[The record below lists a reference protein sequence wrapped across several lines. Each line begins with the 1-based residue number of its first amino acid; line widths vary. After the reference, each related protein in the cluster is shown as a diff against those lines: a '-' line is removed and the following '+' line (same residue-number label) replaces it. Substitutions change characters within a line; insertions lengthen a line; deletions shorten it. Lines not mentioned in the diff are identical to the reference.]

1 MADSNEELIGAIGV
15 SVTGDYSSLA
25 ASYSS
30 AQDQAATAGEAI
42 ADAFN
47 SGVAGVADAAD
58 IVTDSLSGIGPAADD
73 AGGSLEGFAGAA
85 GDAGEAAETAGS
97 RLTEMAEQ
105 MAAVGEALVITEGM
119 RELGSE
125 ALTASDSITHAQIAL
140 TNLTGSGDTAKE
152 TIEALDQLGTSDG
165 LAFPSLLQAG
175 VRMQAILGPGAD
187 VVELLK
193 GVADGAA
200 VMGTDIETAT
210 TKFDQLATAGTA
222 SARTLTALGLS
233 LGSLA
238 DAFNATQTGA
248 DATASSVATMFKAL
262 DQADRIE
269 VLEAALSKLGGTAQ
283 QVAEQTFGGQWTQL
297 ANEWEAVMVQVGQAL
312 LPVISDLTAFTKTD
326 ILPFIEGLVSDFN
339 TLPGPVKDVAVGVAL
354 LAATVIPVTG
364 ALAAAGLAVA
374 GLSELSAT
382 AAPLLAALGIGVGEE
397 AAAATAAVPV
407 TEAAAVAITELGAAS
422 QVAGVEAEAAGL
434 QYDLFAHEALA
445 ADWSAGAAQM
455 ELFATD
461 TTAAG
466 VAAESAGVAANIAAT
481 AFGTLIIGVTGVVLE
496 LKYLY
501 DAWTQMQAAEALAKQ
516 STDDAGQSAVNLSAK
531 LQQLGVDTTALDLE
545 YASTGNIKAYS
556 EGLVALTTT
565 STAASTS
572 TAKLT
577 DQTSILLQIF
587 SDATTAFSKAS
598 DGYQKGTVTAEQYEA
613 AVDKLVTAQK
623 KYNDAVDASAAP
635 VLTLDQRVDQIV
647 NGMGNLATSTDIS
660 NATLTAQNDR
670 LPVLSN
676 ALVTAQE
683 KLVLTAQ
690 AQQDLRKQ
698 VDAGTASQGD
708 LVKAMSATETAS
720 TNVTKAQ
727 ENYDGAV
734 VAAATN
740 AAKLADAIQ
749 SQELKALQDLAAAVG
764 PAQAKF
770 LGLYDA
776 MAALAQTMPGFGV
789 QTVAFSSGPIAGLQ
803 NAYDEA
809 TKKVAQFQAEMAA
822 GQSVGQQYET
832 ALNKQLTDLVN
843 LHVAQA
849 EENTGLQ
856 GATDAYSLAVIAV
869 AAAQAKY
876 DTLNQAYQTNITL
889 APQVTAAAKALTDAH
904 NALTTA
910 AGNDKTATD
919 ALIDSQ
925 VKLYGAMGNL
935 TTAAPGVVTGLNN
948 IGTAAA
954 NATTQLND
962 VAAAVNGIE
971 ADMKSAFG
979 SSSTQGGSFSTPA
992 GEVYVGGLVTG
1003 AGEFGTES
1011 TAGAF
1016 YDTPAQSFKN
1026 ALAAAQALMPAKG
1039 TSPTALAQDALAQAQ
1054 AVLQVDTTYF
1064 GSGVGVTAQDLQT
1077 AQTAVTTAQA
1087 ALAALEGGSSSGSL
1101 LYSGT
1106 YGSTPVGVT
1115 PIGSTGSVTTG
1126 ASTTGSTTSATDSGT
1141 PITTSATGSGTGA
1154 IDGGSYPAVTAHQAA
1169 GETWFVTAGT
1179 SGSPVAGG
1187 SATITTDV
1195 ANTISQTGDT
1205 STGALSSISTA
1216 ASGLVEQLAT
1226 FTGDLLPI
1234 SSSLASVASSVGQLV
1249 TAVSGG
1255 KINISVPGEVSSQAP
1270 ATFAG
1275 TQTGST
1281 AASGSI
1287 TTIVGGG
1294 NPQGATSPITQA
1306 PPQTSIPGYNP
1317 FGPGSTVTPQVT
1329 INITGASNPNQMAAQ
1344 VQTAVTAGI
1353 VAALRTAGARF

>member
-85 GDAGEAAETAGS
+85 GDACEAAETAGS

-248 DATASSVATMFKAL
+248 DATASSVAAMFKAL
-262 DQADRIE
+262 DQQGRID
-269 VLEAALSKLGGTAQ
+269 VLEAALSNLGGTAQ

-297 ANEWEAVMVQVGQAL
+297 VNEWEAIMVQVGQAL

-326 ILPFIEGLVSDFN
+326 ILPFLQELVADFN
-339 TLPGPVKDVAVGVAL
+339 GLSEPAKDAVVGMTLITAALVPLTGAIAAVGLGLSGLASIAGVLGLSAVAAAPEVAGL
-354 LAATVIPVTG
+354 ATAATVAGTAAEVAGVAAGGLAAALAVPV
-364 ALAAAGLAVA
+364 ASAAAAAGLGLLDLNTSLKSAQGTLHDVSDNDLKTFLSGIANLTQGTGEAGSASQQWEAKLATLKTALDNGVISAGQYATAVKSIETAQAALAQQNFEQSIA
-374 GLSELSAT
+374 GWTSGLHLLNTAAQQVDLTQAQLLGVEQSIIQATTANTTGYNNAKQAYDAFNQSLQTGTPLLTGQVAT
-382 AAPLLAALGIGVGEE
+382 AAQVADAYRNMQSAASLAGVTLGALPGSMD
-397 AAAATAAVPV
+397 
-407 TEAAAVAITELGAAS
+407 AIT
-422 QVAGVEAEAAGL
+422 
-434 QYDLFAHEALA
+434 
-445 ADWSAGAAQM
+445 
-455 ELFATD
+455 
-461 TTAAG
+461 
-466 VAAESAGVAANIAAT
+466 
-481 AFGTLIIGVTGVVLE
+481 
-496 LKYLY
+496 
-501 DAWTQMQAAEALAKQ
+501 
-516 STDDAGQSAVNLSAK
+516 
-531 LQQLGVDTTALDLE
+531 
-545 YASTGNIKAYS
+545 
-556 EGLVALTTT
+556 
-565 STAASTS
+565 
-572 TAKLT
+572 
-577 DQTSILLQIF
+577 
-587 SDATTAFSKAS
+587 
-598 DGYQKGTVTAEQYEA
+598 
-613 AVDKLVTAQK
+613 
-623 KYNDAVDASAAP
+623 
-635 VLTLDQRVDQIV
+635 
-647 NGMGNLATSTDIS
+647 
-660 NATLTAQNDR
+660 
-670 LPVLSN
+670 
-676 ALVTAQE
+676 
-683 KLVLTAQ
+683 
-690 AQQDLRKQ
+690 
-698 VDAGTASQGD
+698 
-708 LVKAMSATETAS
+708 
-720 TNVTKAQ
+720 
-727 ENYDGAV
+727 
-734 VAAATN
+734 AAATN
-740 AAKLADAIQ
+740 MANAGGVVVSAEQEQTNSTVIHTASLDLATKSYDASMIALDDYVSILNQAKAADDGSAASTANVTAAEKNVEGAYAA
-749 SQELKALQDLAAAVG
+749 SLKGLSDLNSTVQNYVSYMDGSKASTQAQIYLLQDLATKFG
-764 PAQAKF
+764 PATSAA
-770 LGLYDA
+770 LGLDTQIAALQKQLNAPISGMPDA
-776 MAALAQTMPGFGV
+776 LAGLQAALAETTANVTKFAGEMSQGMNVGV
-789 QTVAFSSGPIAGLQ
+789 QYEKALTAQQ
-803 NAYDEA
+803 NALIA
-809 TKKVAQFQAEMAA
+809 
-822 GQSVGQQYET
+822 
-832 ALNKQLTDLVN
+832 VN
-843 LHVAQA
+843 VAQA
-849 EENTGLQ
+849 ETNTGLQ

-1179 SGSPVAGG
+1179 SGGTPVAGG
-1187 SATITTDV
+1187 STTITTDV

-1306 PPQTSIPGYNP
+1306 PPPTSIPGYNP